1 MYYDKKITH
10 PGAFIIM
17 LTKNWYWILAAFVV
31 IGIGSFQI
39 LRPKAPLET
48 IKIYKTVTPT
58 PKPSP
63 DQTSK
68 DERTSSAA
76 RGHSH
81 DHPHPHGTA
90 LHSHDI
96 EPTTT
101 SGSSDWRD
109 DGAFDFPFP
118 QSDPWAGIYPESES
132 TDDAD
137 GTYPPRDWYKTEDPA
152 LWIEYLEA
160 QLIKQF
166 GNIPEVH
173 TFVAFREKGKLG
185 IPIKDV
191 DEYLNFLRAQYTLWP
206 MEKTLKTLE
215 NLENSMAEG
224 VNIVFG
230 PVEAP

>member
-1 MYYDKKITH
+1 
-10 PGAFIIM
+10 M
-17 LTKNWYWILAAFVV
+17 LTRNWHWILAAFVV

-48 IKIYKTVTPT
+48 IKIYKTVTPA

-63 DQTSK
+63 AQTSK
-68 DERTSSAA
+68 DEMTSSAA
-76 RGHSH
+76 HGHSH

-90 LHSHDI
+90 PHSHDI

-101 SGSSDWRD
+101 SIAYDWRD
-109 DGAFDFPFP
+109 DSGFDLSFP
-118 QSDPWAGIYPESES
+118 QNDPWAGIYPESEP
-132 TDDAD
+132 TDDTD
-137 GTYPPRDWYKTEDPA
+137 DTYPPRDWYKTEDPA
-152 LWIEYLEA
+152 LWIEYLQA

-166 GNIPEVH
+166 GDIPEVH

-191 DEYLNFLRAQYTLWP
+191 DEYLNFLKAQYTLWP
-206 MEKTLKTLE
+206 MEETLKTLE
-215 NLENSMAEG
+215 NLENRMADG